1 MKAEI
6 QMLRRNEKE
15 KKNSSSEDL
24 KNLEEENKN
33 LMRKLNSEIEERK
46 KEIEYWVAERAT
58 MREIID

>member
-15 KKNSSSEDL
+15 KKNSSSEEL
-24 KNLEEENKN
+24 KNLEVENKN